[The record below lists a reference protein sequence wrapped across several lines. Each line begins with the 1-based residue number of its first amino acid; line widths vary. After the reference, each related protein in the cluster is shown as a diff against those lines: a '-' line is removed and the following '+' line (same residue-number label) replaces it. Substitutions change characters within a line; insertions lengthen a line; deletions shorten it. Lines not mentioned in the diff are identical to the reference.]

1 MPLYAPAPVTPQV
14 TFTLRSTGALVD
26 VPNAEIRV
34 RSPSGTVTV
43 LPVVRLS
50 LGTYAVASTF
60 VCDGA
65 GPWHFEGHSPVVGDL
80 VKASAD
86 TITVDSTGFPSS
98 SSSLPATAAW
108 DGNPFASY
116 SVVTTDATPTL
127 LVRVPIAA
135 DQAIE
140 LMFDMRI
147 YGRRLDTGATCSYV
161 GEGLIKRVGSASPVG
176 DASNGG
182 YWTGPIFST
191 ATSPYNFQP
200 LHGDVSLN
208 SSNCYLFA
216 NADSVDVFVVGVAG
230 ITMRWGMTSPG
241 WSYL

>member
-1 MPLYAPAPVTPQV
+1 MTLYAPAPVTPQV

-60 VCDGA
+60 ICDGA

-80 VKASAD
+80 VKASAN

-108 DGNPFASY
+108 TGNPFASY

-127 LVRVPIAA
+127 LLRIPVAA
-135 DQAIE
+135 DQG
-140 LMFDMRI
+140 I
-147 YGRRLDTGATCSYV
+147 YTSLKIWARRLDTGASAEFDGSGV
-161 GEGLIKRVGSASPVG
+161 IRRLGSASPTG
-176 DASNGG
+176 DPDNGI
-182 YWTGPIFST
+182 WWVGPILSV
-191 ATSPYNFQP
+191 ATSPYP
-200 LHGDVSLN
+200 LQAQHTNATLSAA
-208 SSNCYLFA
+208 NCYAFV
-216 NADSVDVFVVGVAG
+216 NADSVDFFVVGLAG
-230 ITMRWGMTSPG
+230 VTIRWGMASPG